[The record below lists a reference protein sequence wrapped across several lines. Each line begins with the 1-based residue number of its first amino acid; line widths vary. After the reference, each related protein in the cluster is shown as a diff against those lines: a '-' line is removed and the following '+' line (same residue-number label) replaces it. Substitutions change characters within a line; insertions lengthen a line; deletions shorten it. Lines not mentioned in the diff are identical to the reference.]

1 MKKNPQL
8 VVFGG
13 KRTLGQRAA
22 NRDGVK
28 MGSPKCRNGNVISQT
43 GSRRA
48 IGLRLLAT
56 TAIVGLS
63 ALAMGSLNSASAQ
76 ERTARISNARTFNIP
91 SQSLASALN
100 AFGRQS
106 GLQVTL
112 AASTSRGVQS
122 NAVNGTL
129 EPRQA
134 LAQLL
139 SGTGITYQISGGTAV
154 IGSATSTAGGA
165 DGGVSVAGATA
176 LDPISVFGGNGRL
189 GAGEIQISAE
199 DLEQKNPANIADV
212 FAGEP
217 GISVG
222 SSLPMA
228 QKVYVH
234 GIEETNL
241 AVTVDG
247 SRQNNKVF
255 HHSGTNLIDPSLLKA
270 VGVDAGVA
278 PADAGPGALGGAIAY
293 ETKDARDLLDGDGL
307 GGFVTSSYNF
317 NSDTVTTG
325 LAAYGLHDGLEFL
338 GAFNFG
344 EGNDFKAG
352 NGIDVEGTSTDILS
366 GLGKLAYEFESG
378 DRVEI
383 SHERVHDDAP
393 RPYRANTGFID
404 GRPPWEPRVRDY
416 TLDRQNTVFTY
427 TDSTPE
433 GWWDPKLVL
442 AYSKTELEIPV
453 FLPPRLALPPYDAV
467 GTTESFNG
475 KFENKFSFD
484 IGNVIAG
491 VDFYNDKAELE
502 DQFDPGTEKSRNVGI
517 YAQARIEPWER
528 TRLSFGGRG
537 DTQKFT
543 GTTGEEWNNSGF
555 SGNVSG
561 EYDLIE
567 DVLIAKAG
575 YSHVW
580 GGVPLAENFIVNPNW
595 DYGSGPEPV
604 TADNYNVGLEANYN
618 DFTIEGSI
626 FQTNLDDARSPRYS
640 LPAGDPNLPAI
651 RTQDV
656 RSRGFEIGG
665 GYSWGDGNFK
675 VKYANIDV
683 EINGQPAD
691 SDLGTYLA
699 APAGEIITLQ
709 AIHTFTDWGVTVG
722 ADAEIA
728 LDYDD
733 VAAGSKPFDGY
744 QVFNAFVEY
753 RPPARPNLT
762 FRADLKNIFDETYS
776 DRATYGQEFGT
787 VTPLYEQGR
796 AFILTAKAT
805 F

>member
-1 MKKNPQL
+1 M
-8 VVFGG
+8 
-13 KRTLGQRAA
+13 A
-22 NRDGVK
+22 
-28 MGSPKCRNGNVISQT
+28 
-43 GSRRA
+43 
-48 IGLRLLAT
+48 AT

-63 ALAMGSLNSASAQ
+63 SLALSSLEPAFAQ
-76 ERTARISNARTFNIP
+76 ERTSRVSNARTFNIP
-91 SQSLASALN
+91 SQPLASALN

-112 AASTSRGVQS
+112 AAATSRGVRS
-122 NAVNGTL
+122 SPVNGTL
-129 EPRQA
+129 EPQQA

-139 SGTGITYQISGGTAV
+139 AGTGISYQISGGTAV
-154 IGSATSTAGGA
+154 IGSTATTGDNGA
-165 DGGVSVAGATA
+165 ATVAGATA
-176 LDPISVFGGNGRL
+176 LAPISVFGGGGSL
-189 GAGEIQISAE
+189 GAGEIEITAE
-199 DLEQKNPANIADV
+199 ELERKNPANIADV

-222 SSLPMA
+222 SSLPMS

-241 AVTVDG
+241 AVTIDG

-255 HHSGTNLIDPSLLKA
+255 HHSGTNLIDPGLLKA

-293 ETKDARDLLDGDGL
+293 ETKDARDLLDGDGF
-307 GGFVTSSYNF
+307 GGFATTSYNF

-325 LAAYGLHDGLEFL
+325 LSAYGIQDGLEFL
-338 GAFNFG
+338 GYFSFG
-344 EGNDFKAG
+344 NGNDFTAG
-352 NGIDVEGTSTDILS
+352 NGSGVEGTSTDILS
-366 GLGKLAYEFESG
+366 GLGKLAYEFDSG

-393 RPYRANTGFID
+393 RPFRANTGFID

-442 AYSKTELEIPV
+442 AYSKSELEVPI
-453 FLPPRLALPPYDAV
+453 FLPSGGGLPSYNDT

-475 KFENKFSFD
+475 KFENKFAFD
-484 IGNVIAG
+484 IGNIVAG
-491 VDFYNDKAELE
+491 VDFYDDEAELE
-502 DQFDPGTEKSRNVGI
+502 DPFEPGTEKARNFGV
-517 YAQARIEPWER
+517 YAQARIEPWDR

-543 GTTGEEWNNSGF
+543 GTTGEEWNNSGL
-555 SGNVSG
+555 SGNISG

-567 DVLIAKAG
+567 DFLIAKAG

-580 GGVPLAENFIVNPNW
+580 AGIPLAENFIMNPNW
-595 DYGSGPEPV
+595 DYGDGPEPV
-604 TADNYNVGLEANYN
+604 TADNYNIGLEANYD

-626 FQTNLDDARSPRYS
+626 FQTNLDDARSPRY
-640 LPAGDPNLPAI
+640 AVTRGIEAH
-651 RTQDV
+651 DV

-665 GYSWGDGNFK
+665 GYTWGDGSFN

-683 EINGQPAD
+683 EIDGNPAD

-699 APAGEIITLQ
+699 APAGQIITLQ
-709 AIHTFTDWGVTVG
+709 AIHAFTDWGVTVG

-733 VAAGSKPFDGY
+733 VAEGSKPFEGY

-753 RPPARPNLT
+753 TPPTRPNLT
-762 FRADLKNIFDETYS
+762 FRADLKNIFDETYA

-787 VTPLYEQGR
+787 VTPLYEPGR
-796 AFILTAKAT
+796 SFILTAKAT

>member
-1 MKKNPQL
+1 MS
-8 VVFGG
+8 
-13 KRTLGQRAA
+13 
-22 NRDGVK
+22 
-28 MGSPKCRNGNVISQT
+28 SPKCRTGNRRLEANR
-43 GSRRA
+43 SRT

-63 ALAMGSLNSASAQ
+63 SLAFGSMHSALAQEKTSRTGNSH
-76 ERTARISNARTFNIP
+76 TFDIP
-91 SQSLASALN
+91 AQSLASALN

-112 AASTSRGVQS
+112 AAATSRGVRS
-122 NAVNGTL
+122 NPVSGNLA
-129 EPRQA
+129 PQQA

-139 SGTGITYQISGGTAV
+139 SGTGISYQISGGTAV
-154 IGSATSTAGGA
+154 IGSSTAAGDSGA
-165 DGGVSVAGATA
+165 VTVAGATA
-176 LDPISVFGGNGRL
+176 LEPISVFGGSSGNL

-199 DLEQKNPANIADV
+199 ELEQKNPANIADV
-212 FAGEP
+212 FSGEP

-222 SSLPMA
+222 SSLPMS

-241 AVTVDG
+241 AVTIDG

-255 HHSGTNLIDPSLLKA
+255 HHAGTNMIDPSLLKA

-293 ETKDARDLLDGDGL
+293 ETKDARDLLDGDGF
-307 GGFVTSSYNF
+307 GGFITSSYNF

-325 LAAYGLHDGLEFL
+325 LSAYGLHEGLEFL

-344 EGNDFKAG
+344 NGNDFKAG
-352 NGIDVEGTSTDILS
+352 NGSNVEGTSTDILS
-366 GLGKLAYEFESG
+366 GLGKLGYEFDSG
-378 DRVEI
+378 DRIEI

-393 RPYRANTGFID
+393 RPYRANAGFVD
-404 GRPPWEPRVRDY
+404 PGRPWKEPTVRDY
-416 TLDRQNTVFTY
+416 ILDRQNTVFTY

-442 AYSKTELEIPV
+442 AYSKTELETTV
-453 FLPPRLALPPYDAV
+453 FLDPRFSIAPYDAI

-484 IGNVIAG
+484 IGNVVAG

-502 DQFDPGTEKSRNVGI
+502 DQFDPGTEKARNVGL
-517 YAQARIEPWER
+517 YAQARIEPWDR

-543 GTTGEEWNNSGF
+543 GTTGEDWNNSGL
-555 SGNVSG
+555 SGNISG

-567 DVLIAKAG
+567 DFLIAKAG

-580 GGVPLAENFIVNPNW
+580 AGIPLAENFVVNPNW
-595 DYGSGPEPV
+595 NYGDGPKPA
-604 TADNYNVGLEANYN
+604 TADNYNIGLEANYN
-618 DFTIEGSI
+618 DFTIEGSV
-626 FQTNLDDARSPRYS
+626 FQTDITDARTPRYKNP
-640 LPAGDPNLPAI
+640 LAI
-651 RTQDV
+651 DAHDV

-665 GYSWGDGNFK
+665 GYSWGDGSFN

-683 EINGQPAD
+683 EIDGKPAD

-699 APAGEIITLQ
+699 APAGQIITLQ
-709 AIHTFTDWGVTVG
+709 AVHTFTDWGVTLG

-733 VAAGSKPFDGY
+733 VAQGSKPYEGY

-753 RPPARPNLT
+753 KPPTRPHLT
-762 FRADLKNIFDETYS
+762 FRADIKNIFDETYS
-776 DRATYGQEFGT
+776 DRATYGQEFAN

>member
-1 MKKNPQL
+1 MKAK
-8 VVFGG
+8 G
-13 KRTLGQRAA
+13 
-22 NRDGVK
+22 
-28 MGSPKCRNGNVISQT
+28 
-43 GSRRA
+43 RRA
-48 IGLRLLAT
+48 IGVRLAAT

-63 ALAMGSLNSASAQ
+63 SLALMPLSPVSAQ
-76 ERTARISNARTFNIP
+76 ERTSRVSNARSFNIP
-91 SQSLASALN
+91 SQPLSSALN

-112 AASTSRGVQS
+112 AAATSRGVRS
-122 NAVNGTL
+122 SPVRGTL
-129 EPRQA
+129 EPQQA

-139 SGTGITYQISGGTAV
+139 SGTGISYQISGGTAV
-154 IGSATSTAGGA
+154 IGSAASAGDSGA
-165 DGGVSVAGATA
+165 AVAGDGT
-176 LDPISVFGGNGRL
+176 LLEPISVFGGGSP

-199 DLEQKNPANIADV
+199 DLEQKNPASVADV
-212 FAGEP
+212 FSGQP
-217 GISVG
+217 GIAVG
-222 SSLPMA
+222 SSLPMS

-241 AVTVDG
+241 AVTIDG

-255 HHSGTNLIDPSLLKA
+255 HHAGTNLIDPSLLKA

-293 ETKDARDLLDGDGL
+293 ETKDARDLLDGDGF
-307 GGFVTSSYNF
+307 GGSISSSYNF

-325 LAAYGLHDGLEFL
+325 LTAYGLHEGLEFL
-338 GAFNFG
+338 GSFNFG
-344 EGNDFKAG
+344 NGNDFTAG
-352 NGIDVEGTSTDILS
+352 NGKGVQGTSTDILS

-378 DRVEI
+378 DRVSI

-393 RPYRANTGFID
+393 RPYRANTGFIE
-404 GRPPWEPRVRDY
+404 GRPEWEPRVRDY
-416 TLDRQNTVFTY
+416 KLDRQNTVFTY

-442 AYSKTELEIPV
+442 AYSKTELETPV
-453 FLPPRLALPPYDAV
+453 YLNPRFNIPPYNGI

-484 IGNVIAG
+484 IGNIVAG
-491 VDFYNDKAELE
+491 IDFYSDKAELE
-502 DQFDPGTEKSRNVGI
+502 DMFDPGTEKSRNVGI
-517 YAQARIEPWER
+517 YTQARIEPWDR
-528 TRLSFGGRG
+528 TRLSFGARG

-543 GTTGEEWNNSGF
+543 GTTGEEWSHSGF
-555 SGNVSG
+555 SGNISG

-567 DVLIAKAG
+567 DFLIAKAG

-580 GGVPLAENFIVNPNW
+580 AGIPLAENFIMNPNW
-595 DYGSGPEPV
+595 DYGSGPKPV
-604 TADNYNVGLEANYN
+604 TSDNFNVGLEATYN
-618 DFTIEGSI
+618 DFTIEGSV
-626 FQTNLDDARSPRYS
+626 FQTNLDDARSPRYAV
-640 LPAGDPNLPAI
+640 LRGIEAH
-651 RTQDV
+651 DV

-665 GYSWGDGNFK
+665 GYSWGDGSFK

-683 EINGQPAD
+683 EIDGNPAD

-699 APAGEIITLQ
+699 APGGQFITLQ
-709 AIHTFTDWGVTVG
+709 AVHTFTDWGVTVG
-722 ADAEIA
+722 ADAELA
-728 LDYDD
+728 PNYR
-733 VAAGSKPFDGY
+733 AYKGY
-744 QVFNAFVEY
+744 EVFNAFVEY
-753 RPPARPNLT
+753 KPPTRPNLT

-796 AFILTAKAT
+796 AFMLTAKAT

>member
-1 MKKNPQL
+1 M
-8 VVFGG
+8 
-13 KRTLGQRAA
+13 
-22 NRDGVK
+22 
-28 MGSPKCRNGNVISQT
+28 
-43 GSRRA
+43 
-48 IGLRLLAT
+48 
-56 TAIVGLS
+56 
-63 ALAMGSLNSASAQ
+63 
-76 ERTARISNARTFNIP
+76 SNARTFNIP
-91 SQSLASALN
+91 SQPLASALN

-112 AASTSRGVQS
+112 AAATSRGVRS
-122 NAVNGTL
+122 SPVNGAL
-129 EPRQA
+129 EPQQA

-139 SGTGITYQISGGTAV
+139 AGTGISYQISGGTAV
-154 IGSATSTAGGA
+154 IGSTATTGDNGA
-165 DGGVSVAGATA
+165 ATVAGATA
-176 LDPISVFGGNGRL
+176 LAPISVFGGGGSL
-189 GAGEIQISAE
+189 GAGEIEITAE
-199 DLEQKNPANIADV
+199 ELEQKNPADIADV

-222 SSLPMA
+222 SSLPMS

-241 AVTVDG
+241 AVTIDG

-255 HHSGTNLIDPSLLKA
+255 HHSGTNLIDPGLLKA

-293 ETKDARDLLDGDGL
+293 ETKDARDLLDGDGF
-307 GGFVTSSYNF
+307 GGFATTSYDF

-325 LAAYGLHDGLEFL
+325 LSAYGIHEGLEFL
-338 GAFNFG
+338 GYFSFG
-344 EGNDFKAG
+344 NGNDFTAG
-352 NGIDVEGTSTDILS
+352 NGSDVEGTSTDILS
-366 GLGKLAYEFESG
+366 GLGKLAYEFDSG

-393 RPYRANTGFID
+393 RPFRANTGFID

-442 AYSKTELEIPV
+442 AYSKSELEVPI
-453 FLPPRLALPPYDAV
+453 FLPSGGGLPSYNDT

-475 KFENKFSFD
+475 KFENKFAFD
-484 IGNVIAG
+484 IGNIVAG
-491 VDFYNDKAELE
+491 VDFYDDEAELE
-502 DQFDPGTEKSRNVGI
+502 DPFEPGTEKARNFGV
-517 YAQARIEPWER
+517 YAQARIEPWDR

-543 GTTGEEWNNSGF
+543 GTTGEEWNNSGL
-555 SGNVSG
+555 SGNISG

-567 DVLIAKAG
+567 DFLIAKAG

-580 GGVPLAENFIVNPNW
+580 AGIPLAENFIMNPNW
-595 DYGSGPEPV
+595 DYGDGPKPV
-604 TADNYNVGLEANYN
+604 TADNYNIGLEANYN
-618 DFTIEGSI
+618 DFTIEGSV
-626 FQTNLDDARSPRYS
+626 FQTNLDDARSPRY
-640 LPAGDPNLPAI
+640 AVTRGIEAH
-651 RTQDV
+651 DV

-665 GYSWGDGNFK
+665 GYTWGDGSFN

-683 EINGQPAD
+683 EIDGNPAD

-699 APAGEIITLQ
+699 APAGQVITLQ

-733 VAAGSKPFDGY
+733 VAEGSEPFEGY

-753 RPPARPNLT
+753 TPPTRPNLT
-762 FRADLKNIFDETYS
+762 FRADLKNIFDETYA
-776 DRATYGQEFGT
+776 DRATYGQEFFG
-787 VTPLYEQGR
+787 VTPLFEPGR
-796 AFILTAKAT
+796 SFILTAKAT

>member
-1 MKKNPQL
+1 MKKNPEP
-8 VVFGG
+8 VVFGW
-13 KRTLGQRAA
+13 KRMLGHCAG
-22 NRDGVK
+22 NRDGGT
-28 MGSPKCRNGNVISQT
+28 MSSPKCRNGNTCHQANR
-43 GSRRA
+43 SRR

-63 ALAMGSLNSASAQ
+63 SLALGSLQPAFAQ
-76 ERTARISNARTFNIP
+76 EKTTRTSRAFNIP
-91 SQSLASALN
+91 AQSLASALN

-112 AASTSRGVQS
+112 AADTSRGVRS

-129 EPRQA
+129 DPQQA

-139 SGTGITYQISGGTAV
+139 SGTGISYQISGGTAV
-154 IGSATSTAGGA
+154 IGSPASASSGGGA
-165 DGGVSVAGATA
+165 VEVAGATA
-176 LDPISVFGGNGRL
+176 LDPISVFGGGGTL

-199 DLEQKNPANIADV
+199 ELEQKNPATIADV
-212 FAGEP
+212 FSGEP

-222 SSLPMA
+222 SSLPMS

-241 AVTVDG
+241 AVTIDG

-255 HHSGTNLIDPSLLKA
+255 HHSGTNLIDPGLLKA

-293 ETKDARDLLDGDGL
+293 ETKDARDLLDGNGF

-325 LAAYGLHDGLEFL
+325 ISGYGVQDGVDFL
-338 GAFNFG
+338 GYFNFG
-344 EGNDFKAG
+344 KGNDFTAG
-352 NGIDVEGTSTDILS
+352 NGNIVEGTSTDLLS
-366 GLGKLAYEFESG
+366 GIGKLGFEADSG
-378 DRVEI
+378 DRFEI

-404 GRPPWEPRVRDY
+404 GRPPWEPRIRDY
-416 TLDRQNTVFTY
+416 KMDRQNTVFTY
-427 TDSTPE
+427 TDTTPE

-442 AYSKTELEIPV
+442 AYSKTDLEVPV
-453 FLPPRLALPPYDAV
+453 FLPPALNIAPYDAT
-467 GTTESFNG
+467 GTTASFNG

-491 VDFYNDKAELE
+491 VDFYNDRAELE
-502 DQFDPGTEKSRNVGI
+502 DLFDPATEKSRNLGV

-528 TRLSFGGRG
+528 TRLSFGARG
-537 DTQKFT
+537 DNQQFT
-543 GTTGEEWNNSGF
+543 GTTGEEWTNSGF

-561 EYDLIE
+561 EYDIIE
-567 DVLIAKAG
+567 DLLTAKAG

-580 GGVPLAENFIVNPNW
+580 GGIPLAENFIMNPNW
-595 DYGSGPEPV
+595 DYGDGPKPV
-604 TADNYNVGLEANYN
+604 TSDNYNVGLEANYN
-618 DFTIEGSI
+618 DFTIEGSV
-626 FQTNLDDARSPRYS
+626 FQTDLDDARSPRY
-640 LPAGDPNLPAI
+640 AVFRGIEAH
-651 RTQDV
+651 DV

-665 GYSWGDGNFK
+665 GYNWGDGYFK

-683 EINGQPAD
+683 EIDGAPAD

-709 AIHTFTDWGVTVG
+709 AVHTFTDYGVTVG

-733 VAAGSKPFDGY
+733 VAVGSKPFEGY

-753 RPPARPNLT
+753 KPPTHQNLT
-762 FRADLKNIFDETYS
+762 LRADIKNIFDETYS